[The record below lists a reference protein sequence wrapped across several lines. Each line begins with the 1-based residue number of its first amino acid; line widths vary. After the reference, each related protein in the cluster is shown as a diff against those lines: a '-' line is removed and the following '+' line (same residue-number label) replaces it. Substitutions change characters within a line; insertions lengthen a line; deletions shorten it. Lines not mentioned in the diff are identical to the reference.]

1 MAKTDKADMSCA
13 RVKQYTASDVSKAER
28 HNERKNETYEN
39 MNVIAERIPFN
50 VHFKKPTAPTYM
62 EQLKQM
68 ETDGQVSLRGLR
80 KDATLFDEIVIDV
93 NTMYFERNGG
103 YEYAKLFY
111 EEAYHFIEEKF
122 GADNVISAVMHADE
136 INMAA
141 SEELGKEVYHY
152 HLHAMV
158 LPVVEKEILWSK
170 RCKDEKL
177 RGTVKE
183 VVNQISHSK
192 KWKSDIPMTDEK
204 GNPLLKKNGK
214 PMFRASYSILQDEL
228 FNYMTEQ
235 GFKGFQRGEY
245 GSTAEHLTSLQYQ
258 IQQDNLGFLTD
269 LDPDNAQQQ
278 LADVLEGHYISEKRF
293 LLEAQV
299 CQQDCQKRIS
309 TAINEVVLHPG
320 KVAHMIEFEVYID
333 EIFAFSQRSDGLII
347 STPTGST
354 AYSLSAGGPILT
366 PSLDAITLV
375 PMFPHTLSARPLV
388 INSSSTIRLRFS
400 HRRNDLEISCDS
412 QIALPIQE
420 GEDVL
425 IRRCDYHLNLI
436 HPKDYSYFNTLST
449 KLGWSKKLF

>member
-1 MAKTDKADMSCA
+1 MSE
-13 RVKQYTASDVSKAER
+13 SE
-28 HNERKNETYEN
+28 HNERRSIVAMVGN
-39 MNVIAERIPFN
+39 
-50 VHFKKPTAPTYM
+50 PTSDKGRGTKVDA
-62 EQLKQM
+62 
-68 ETDGQVSLRGLR
+68 QVLNLLEEAGRSHN
-80 KDATLFDEIVIDV
+80 FEVIDI
-93 NTMYFERNGG
+93 TGTSFEDSLHQARERSHEYDYLVVVGG
-103 YEYAKLFY
+103 DGNML
-111 EEAYHFIEEKF
+111 
-122 GADNVISAVMHADE
+122 GAARTLARYDIKVIG
-136 INMAA
+136 IN
-141 SEELGKEVYHY
+141 
-152 HLHAMV
+152 
-158 LPVVEKEILWSK
+158 
-170 RCKDEKL
+170 
-177 RGTVKE
+177 RG
-183 VVNQISHSK
+183 
-192 KWKSDIPMTDEK
+192 
-204 GNPLLKKNGK
+204 
-214 PMFRASYSILQDEL
+214 
-228 FNYMTEQ
+228 
-235 GFKGFQRGEY
+235 
-245 GSTAEHLTSLQYQ
+245 
-258 IQQDNLGFLTD
+258 NLGFLTD

-299 CQQDCQKRIS
+299 CQLDCQKRIS

>member
-1 MAKTDKADMSCA
+1 TLA
-13 RVKQYTASDVSKAER
+13 RYDIK
-28 HNERKNETYEN
+28 
-39 MNVIAERIPFN
+39 VIGIN
-50 VHFKKPTAPTYM
+50 
-62 EQLKQM
+62 
-68 ETDGQVSLRGLR
+68 RG
-80 KDATLFDEIVIDV
+80 
-93 NTMYFERNGG
+93 
-103 YEYAKLFY
+103 
-111 EEAYHFIEEKF
+111 
-122 GADNVISAVMHADE
+122 
-136 INMAA
+136 
-141 SEELGKEVYHY
+141 
-152 HLHAMV
+152 
-158 LPVVEKEILWSK
+158 
-170 RCKDEKL
+170 
-177 RGTVKE
+177 
-183 VVNQISHSK
+183 
-192 KWKSDIPMTDEK
+192 
-204 GNPLLKKNGK
+204 
-214 PMFRASYSILQDEL
+214 
-228 FNYMTEQ
+228 
-235 GFKGFQRGEY
+235 
-245 GSTAEHLTSLQYQ
+245 
-258 IQQDNLGFLTD
+258 NLGFLTD

-388 INSSSTIRLRFS
+388 INGDSTIRLRFS
-400 HRRNDLEISCDS
+400 HRRSDLEISCDS

-436 HPKDYSYFNTLST
+436 HPKDYSYFNTLSS